1 MTHPARSRTVRR
13 ATSKVVKLR
22 IALDCHDTVMDNQE
36 AIRKLVRQKET
47 EKGRKLTEKEMEELR
62 DYAFQN
68 IEFVRNEVHPVPR
81 AIEYIQLWKKYGHD
95 ISFISRSDFSAHAAT
110 CIWLVDHSLSKIASK
125 LHNTSSEV
133 VSKAEVILPGEYDAI
148 VENKSPQALSLC
160 QVVRYVFLLDRN
172 SSDRSVLHPY
182 RARLAASG
190 SPIVVSGYRA
200 INQYIQLL
208 TRHRLTDDEDEEL
221 IA

>member
-1 MTHPARSRTVRR
+1 M
-13 ATSKVVKLR
+13 
-22 IALDCHDTVMDNQE
+22 ALDCHDTVMDNQE
-36 AIRKLVRQKET
+36 AIKRLVQKTET
-47 EKGRKLTEKEMEELR
+47 EKGRPLTEREMEELR

-81 AIEYIQLWKKYGHD
+81 AIEYIQLWKKNGHE
-95 ISFISRSDFSAHAAT
+95 ISFISRSDATAHAAT
-110 CIWLVDHSLSKIASK
+110 CIWLVDRGLGKIASK
-125 LHNTSSEV
+125 LHNTSREV
-133 VSKAEVILPGEYDAI
+133 VSKAEVILPDEYDAI
-148 VENKSPQALSLC
+148 VENKSPQAHSLC
-160 QVVRYVFLLDRN
+160 QVVRYVFLLDR
-172 SSDRSVLHPY
+172 SHSDRSVLHPY

-208 TRHRLTDDEDEEL
+208 TRHRMTDDEDEEL